1 MTSILAKIAGHE
13 VEVFFETKTAWIEI
27 EGNSHSVEYV
37 TKLELDDYLLGTLD
51 KDEHFDLLVM
61 FNMKHADIITRR
73 IENTLN

>member
-37 TKLELDDYLLGTLD
+37 TKLELDDYLLGTL
-51 KDEHFDLLVM
+51 
-61 FNMKHADIITRR
+61 
-73 IENTLN
+73 